1 MILKK
6 IRNMWQNRRMFV
18 IIDPADNSVTL
29 SSRLWAHMGKNTAD
43 PESQAKVF
51 VFRVGNTFGF
61 MPDPQFSQPTQ
72 LCDIQYNG
80 KHRCIGF
87 ETLCPSVGQMLY
99 SFGLPASRPRK
110 ISVKAETMPDGRL
123 WYRMARPKA

>member
-29 SSRLWAHMGKNTAD
+29 SSRIFSHMRKHAAD
-43 PESQAKVF
+43 SESQAKVF
-51 VFRVGNTFGF
+51 AFKAGNTFGF
-61 MPDPQFSQPTQ
+61 MPDPQLSQPTQ
-72 LCDIQYNG
+72 ICDIQYND

-87 ETLCPSVGQMLY
+87 ESLCPSVGQMLY
-99 SFGLPASRPRK
+99 TFGLPAGRPRK
-110 ISVKAETMPDGRL
+110 ISVEADTLPDGKV
-123 WYRMARPKA
+123 WYRMVEPKR

>member
-29 SSRLWAHMGKNTAD
+29 SSRLFSHMRKHAAD
-43 PESQAKVF
+43 SESQDKVF
-51 VFRVGNTFGF
+51 VFKAGSSFGF
-61 MPDPQFSQPTQ
+61 IPDPQFEQPTQ
-72 LCDIQYNG
+72 ICDIQYND

-87 ETLCPSVGQMLY
+87 ESLCPSVGQMLY
-99 SFGLPASRPRK
+99 TFGLPASRPRK
-110 ISVKAETMPDGRL
+110 ISVEADTLPDGKV
-123 WYRMARPKA
+123 WYRMVEPKR

>member
-29 SSRLWAHMGKNTAD
+29 SSRLFSHMRKNAKD
-43 PESQAKVF
+43 SESQAKVF
-51 VFRVGNTFGF
+51 VFKAGSSFGF
-61 MPDPQFSQPTQ
+61 MPDPQFEQPTQ
-72 LCDIQYNG
+72 ICDIQYND

-99 SFGLPASRPRK
+99 AFGLPASRPRK
-110 ISVKAETMPDGRL
+110 ISVEADTLPDGRL
-123 WYRMARPKA
+123 WYKMEEPKL